1 MDKLPSEIID
11 KILFKN
17 PMLIKIYNLDNNL
30 DNNSINYKL
39 NLYFNMEN
47 TKIINTQ
54 LKYLIN
60 EYNYQTYVNT
70 HNCWFK
76 LKVPV
81 YKYILYKCNSK
92 NI

>member
-1 MDKLPSEIID
+1 
-11 KILFKN
+11 
-17 PMLIKIYNLDNNL
+17 MLIKIYKL

-70 HNCWFK
+70 DNCW
-76 LKVPV
+76 
-81 YKYILYKCNSK
+81 YKCN
-92 NI
+92 